1 MNVDVTAVRGGAPRK
16 RIAKAAAL
24 TAMALAVAL
33 SAGMLAGC
41 GSSSG
46 APEGQGAAGATVQ
59 DNRGAQNGGS
69 ANGGGA
75 AAGSGQS
82 GATTQPTIGMTDFTT
97 ATMDGATFTNEDLAD
112 YKLTMVN
119 IWSTTC
125 PYCIEEMPGLELLY
139 QSLPEGV
146 NLVGICLD
154 GDFNRQVAENI
165 LSESGVTFPVLLDS
179 ESLGQS
185 LTGYVSSL
193 PTTVFVD
200 SKGELVGQGLAGVP
214 ALGSDEDVADAYLE
228 LIEERLGSVQ

>member
-46 APEGQGAAGATVQ
+46 ASEGQGAAGASAQ

-154 GDFNRQVAENI
+154 GDFNRQVAESI

>member
-1 MNVDVTAVRGGAPRK
+1 MIVDVTAVRGGAPRT

-33 SAGMLAGC
+33 SVGMLAGC

-46 APEGQGAAGATVQ
+46 ASEGQGAAGATVQ

-69 ANGGGA
+69 ANGG

-82 GATTQPTIGMTDFTT
+82 GATTQPAIGMTDFTT

-154 GDFNRQVAENI
+154 GDFNKQVAENI

-200 SKGELVGQGLAGVP
+200 GKGELVGQGLAGVP

>member
-1 MNVDVTAVRGGAPRK
+1 MSVNETTVGCGALRK
-16 RIAKAAAL
+16 PVAKAAAL
-24 TAMALAVAL
+24 AALALAVAL
-33 SAGMLAGC
+33 SAGALAGC
-41 GSSSG
+41 SSSAG
-46 APEGQGAAGATVQ
+46 ASDDQGAAGTA
-59 DNRGAQNGGS
+59 
-69 ANGGGA
+69 
-75 AAGSGQS
+75 
-82 GATTQPTIGMTDFTT
+82 TQPTIGMTDFTT
-97 ATMDGATFTNEDLAD
+97 TTMDGGTFTNEDLAD

-125 PYCIEEMPGLELLY
+125 HFCVEEMPGLELLY
-139 QSLPEGV
+139 QNLPEGV

-154 GDFNRQVAENI
+154 GDFNKQVAESI

-193 PTTVFVD
+193 PTTVFVN

-214 ALGSDEDVADAYLE
+214 AQGSDQDVADAYLE

>member
-24 TAMALAVAL
+24 TAMALTVAL
-33 SAGMLAGC
+33 GAGMLAGC

-46 APEGQGAAGATVQ
+46 AADSQGAAGATVQ
-59 DNRGAQNGGS
+59 GDQSAQNGGS
-69 ANGGGA
+69 ANGGA

-82 GATTQPTIGMTDFTT
+82 GATTQPTIGMTDFAT

-125 PYCIEEMPGLELLY
+125 HYCIEEMPGLELLY